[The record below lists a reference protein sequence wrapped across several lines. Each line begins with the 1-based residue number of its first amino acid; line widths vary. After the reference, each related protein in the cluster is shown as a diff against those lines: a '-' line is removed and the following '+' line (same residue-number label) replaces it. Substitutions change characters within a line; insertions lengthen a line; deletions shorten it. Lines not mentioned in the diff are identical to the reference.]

1 MYSKVR
7 EKDKIIKQI
16 IKDMR
21 ANRPVVEIA
30 KRSAV
35 SEALVNEVLQIYTTH
50 PGIDIQ
56 GILDRLPE

>member
-21 ANRPVVEIA
+21 ANRSVAEIA
-30 KRSAV
+30 RRSTV

>member
-1 MYSKVR
+1 MR
-7 EKDKIIKQI
+7 DKDKIIKQI

-21 ANRPVVEIA
+21 ANRSVAEIA
-30 KRSAV
+30 KSNTV
-35 SEALVNEVLQIYTTH
+35 SEVLVNEVLQIYTTH